1 MNLFINISFVEI
13 GTGDYEE
20 SNTRYLCETM
30 ISRGL
35 LIDKIRELKFIE
47 KRDFFWK
54 NEIYYCQKS
63 INSKNINNI
72 LEQYGFINNF
82 NLLSIDVDGNDYWIL
97 EKIDISNCDIVIA
110 EYNPIFGSNL
120 SLTVPDE
127 DHFNRDNYNKIF
139 YGSSLLAMINLMN
152 SKNFFFIGSN
162 KACNN
167 AFFINKKKSDLF
179 IDIEIEKNEKYV
191 DFKFRELKK
200 NNPSENQIKNLL
212 KKIENYTIYDLDN
225 KKLIKIESIKSKL
238 FDV

>member
-1 MNLFINISFVEI
+1 
-13 GTGDYEE
+13 
-20 SNTRYLCETM
+20 
-30 ISRGL
+30 
-35 LIDKIRELKFIE
+35 
-47 KRDFFWK
+47 
-54 NEIYYCQKS
+54 
-63 INSKNINNI
+63 
-72 LEQYGFINNF
+72 
-82 NLLSIDVDGNDYWIL
+82 
-97 EKIDISNCDIVIA
+97 
-110 EYNPIFGSNL
+110 
-120 SLTVPDE
+120 
-127 DHFNRDNYNKIF
+127 
-139 YGSSLLAMINLMN
+139 MN